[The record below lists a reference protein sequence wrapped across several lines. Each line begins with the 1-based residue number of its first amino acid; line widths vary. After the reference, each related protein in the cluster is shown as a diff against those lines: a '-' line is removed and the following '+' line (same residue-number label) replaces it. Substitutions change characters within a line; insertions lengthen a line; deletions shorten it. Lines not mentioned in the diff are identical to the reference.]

1 MVGPFKG
8 EKIDREQFTSLKESF
23 YRLSGLNQAGVPA
36 LNWHTQLSK
45 VVTGY
50 SIRVKFPCALPGAP
64 EQCVIVDEPVAHLGE
79 LRQHLRRK
87 HPEAANILDD
97 PNLNIVIDGKMIL
110 SGEKQ
115 TGIQDGSD
123 VALISYVSGG

>member
-1 MVGPFKG
+1 
-8 EKIDREQFTSLKESF
+8 
-23 YRLSGLNQAGVPA
+23 
-36 LNWHTQLSK
+36 
-45 VVTGY
+45 
-50 SIRVKFPCALPGAP
+50 
-64 EQCVIVDEPVAHLGE
+64 
-79 LRQHLRRK
+79 LRRK

-115 TGIQDGSD
+115 TGIPDGSD